1 MKGLKYQMKSVLRDK
16 FCLMTFLLPILVAVA
31 LNFMGSIDLS
41 SLGELHFGVLE
52 NDLPPQTITWLE
64 RYGPVTAYG
73 TQEELT
79 AAINEPSTNVIGVR
93 ADCDSLKT
101 AISGDELD
109 IFRQAAAT
117 LPTLYERREAAG
129 QAEIQTLE
137 RPDIMESLQG
147 IFIPAVLIVAMFM
160 GCTFNAM
167 NIISEKE
174 DGVAFVNE
182 ILPMTPSQYI
192 LQKVVVGFLFGSLSS
207 VVTACIC
214 FRLSLQNFGLMLGLI
229 VLSSFVAALIGL
241 FIGKFSEGLMIGVV
255 YIKIVM
261 LLFLAVPLVCALIG
275 VSGPLAVV
283 CYLVPSQPAF
293 EGIMALSAGS
303 MSLAIKDAG
312 ILAVHSA
319 AWFILY
325 IMISAHRKR
334 QIIGKQ
340 NAVTPG

>member
-1 MKGLKYQMKSVLRDK
+1 MKGLKYQLKSVLRDK

-41 SLGELHFGVLE
+41 SLGELHFGVLK

-79 AAINEPSTNVIGVR
+79 AAINEPSTNVIGVK
-93 ADCDSLKT
+93 ADGDSIKT

-109 IFRQAAAT
+109 IFQQAAAT
-117 LPTLYERREAAG
+117 LPALYEQRAEA
-129 QAEIQTLE
+129 ELVKVLTME
-137 RPDIMESLQG
+137 RPDILESFQD

-174 DGVAFVNE
+174 DGVAFINE

-192 LQKVVVGFLFGSLSS
+192 FQKVVVGFLFGSLSS
-207 VVTACIC
+207 IITACIC
-214 FRLSLQNFGLMLGLI
+214 FQLSWQNFGIMLALI

-241 FIGKFSEGLMIGVV
+241 FIGKLSEGLMIGVV

-261 LLFLAVPLVCALIG
+261 LVFIAVPIVCALIG
-275 VSGPLAVV
+275 VSGPLAVL
-283 CYLVPSQPAF
+283 CNLVPSQPAF
-293 EGIMALSAGS
+293 DGTMALSAGNTGA
-303 MSLAIKDAG
+303 AIKDAG
-312 ILAVHSA
+312 ILSIHCVVWPA
-319 AWFILY
+319 LY
-325 IMISAHRKR
+325 VLIFTQRK
-334 QIIGKQ
+334 KQ
-340 NAVTPG
+340 AGYSI

>member
-1 MKGLKYQMKSVLRDK
+1 MKGLKYQLKSVLWDK

-73 TQEELT
+73 TQEELA
-79 AAINEPSTNVIGVR
+79 AAIKEPSTNVIGVK
-93 ADCDSLKT
+93 ADGDSIKT

-109 IFRQAAAT
+109 IFRQAAVA
-117 LPTLYERREAAG
+117 LPALYEKRGDAE
-129 QAEIQTLE
+129 QAEVQVLE
-137 RPDIMESLQG
+137 RPDILENFQG

-174 DGVAFVNE
+174 DGVAFINE

-207 VVTACIC
+207 IVTACIC
-214 FRLSLQNFGLMLGLI
+214 FRLSWRNFGLMLALI

-241 FIGKFSEGLMIGVV
+241 FIGKLSEGLMIGVV
-255 YIKIVM
+255 YIKIIM
-261 LLFLAVPLVCALIG
+261 LVFIAVPIVCALIG
-275 VSGPLAVV
+275 VSRPLAVI
-283 CYLVPSQPAF
+283 CNLVPSQPAF
-293 EGIMALSAGS
+293 EGIMALSAGNIGT
-303 MSLAIKDAG
+303 AIKDIG
-312 ILAVHSA
+312 ILTIHCI
-319 AWFILY
+319 AWFALY
-325 IMISAHRKR
+325 VLISGRRKTDSR
-334 QIIGKQ
+334 R
-340 NAVTPG
+340 

>member
-1 MKGLKYQMKSVLRDK
+1 MKGLKYQLKSVLRDK

-41 SLGELHFGVLE
+41 SLGELHFGVLK

-79 AAINEPSTNVIGVR
+79 AAINEPSTNVIGVK
-93 ADCDSLKT
+93 ADGDSLKT
-101 AISGDELD
+101 AISGDELE

-117 LPTLYERREAAG
+117 LPALYEQRAEA
-129 QAEIQTLE
+129 ELVKVLTME
-137 RPDIMESLQG
+137 RPDILESFQD

-174 DGVAFVNE
+174 DGVAFINE

-192 LQKVVVGFLFGSLSS
+192 FQKVVVGFLFGSLSS
-207 VVTACIC
+207 IITACIC
-214 FRLSLQNFGLMLGLI
+214 FQLSWQNFGIMLALI

-241 FIGKFSEGLMIGVV
+241 FIGKLSEGLMIGVV

-261 LLFLAVPLVCALIG
+261 LVFIAVPIVCALIG
-275 VSGPLAVV
+275 VSGPLAVL
-283 CYLVPSQPAF
+283 CNLIPSQPAF
-293 EGIMALSAGS
+293 DGIMALSAGNTGA
-303 MSLAIKDAG
+303 AIKDAG
-312 ILAVHSA
+312 ILSIHCVVWPA
-319 AWFILY
+319 LY
-325 IMISAHRKR
+325 VLIFTQRK
-334 QIIGKQ
+334 KQ
-340 NAVTPG
+340 AGYSI

>member
-1 MKGLKYQMKSVLRDK
+1 MKGLTYQLKSVLRDK

-73 TQEELT
+73 TQDELT
-79 AAINEPSTNVIGVR
+79 AAIKEPSTNIIGVK
-93 ADCDSLKT
+93 ADGDSLRT
-101 AISGDELD
+101 AIAGDELD
-109 IFRQAAAT
+109 IFQQAAAT
-117 LPTLYERREAAG
+117 LPTLYDRREN
-129 QAEIQTLE
+129 AEQTEVQVLD
-137 RPDIMESLQG
+137 RPDILENFQD

-192 LQKVVVGFLFGSLSS
+192 MQKVVVGFLFGSLSS
-207 VVTACIC
+207 IITACIC
-214 FRLSLQNFGLMLGLI
+214 FQLSWHNWGIMLALI

-241 FIGKFSEGLMIGVV
+241 FTGKLSEGLMIGVV
-255 YIKIVM
+255 YIKIIM
-261 LLFLAVPLVCALIG
+261 LVFIAVPIVCALIG
-275 VSGPLAVV
+275 VSGPLAVL
-283 CYLVPSQPAF
+283 CNLVPSQPAF
-293 EGIMALSAGS
+293 DGIMALSAGNTGA
-303 MSLAIKDAG
+303 AIKDAG
-312 ILAVHSA
+312 ILSIHCVVWPA
-319 AWFILY
+319 LY
-325 IMISAHRKR
+325 VLIFTQRKR
-334 QIIGKQ
+334 
-340 NAVTPG
+340 

>member
-1 MKGLKYQMKSVLRDK
+1 MKGLTYQLKSVLRDK

-79 AAINEPSTNVIGVR
+79 AAIKEPSTNVIGVK
-93 ADCDSLKT
+93 ADGDSLRT
-101 AISGDELD
+101 AIAGDELE
-109 IFRQAAAT
+109 IFQQAAAT
-117 LPTLYERREAAG
+117 LPALYEQRAEA
-129 QAEIQTLE
+129 ELVKVLTME
-137 RPDIMESLQG
+137 RPDILESFQD

-174 DGVAFVNE
+174 DGVAFINE

-192 LQKVVVGFLFGSLSS
+192 FQKVVVGFLFGSLSS
-207 VVTACIC
+207 IITACIC
-214 FRLSLQNFGLMLGLI
+214 FQLSWQNFGIMLALI

-241 FIGKFSEGLMIGVV
+241 FIGKLSEGLMIGVV

-261 LLFLAVPLVCALIG
+261 LVFIAVPIVCALIG
-275 VSGPLAVV
+275 VSGPLAVL
-283 CYLVPSQPAF
+283 CNLVPSQPAF
-293 EGIMALSAGS
+293 DGTMALSAGNTGA
-303 MSLAIKDAG
+303 AIKDAG
-312 ILAVHSA
+312 ILSIHCVVWPA
-319 AWFILY
+319 LY
-325 IMISAHRKR
+325 VLIFTQRK
-334 QIIGKQ
+334 KQ
-340 NAVTPG
+340 AGYSI

>member
-1 MKGLKYQMKSVLRDK
+1 MKGLTYQLKSVLRDK

-79 AAINEPSTNVIGVR
+79 AAIKEPSTNVIGVK
-93 ADCDSLKT
+93 ADGDSLRT
-101 AISGDELD
+101 AIAGDELE
-109 IFRQAAAT
+109 IFQQAAAT
-117 LPTLYERREAAG
+117 LPALYEQRAEA
-129 QAEIQTLE
+129 ELVKVLTME
-137 RPDIMESLQG
+137 RPDILESFQD

-174 DGVAFVNE
+174 DGVAFINE

-192 LQKVVVGFLFGSLSS
+192 FQKVVVGFLFGSLSS
-207 VVTACIC
+207 IITACIC
-214 FRLSLQNFGLMLGLI
+214 FQLSWQNFGIILALI

-241 FIGKFSEGLMIGVV
+241 FIGKLSEGLMIGVV

-261 LLFLAVPLVCALIG
+261 LVFIAVPIVCALIG
-275 VSGPLAVV
+275 VSGPLAVL
-283 CYLVPSQPAF
+283 CNLVPSQPAF
-293 EGIMALSAGS
+293 DGTMALSAGNTGA
-303 MSLAIKDAG
+303 AIKDAG
-312 ILAVHSA
+312 ILSIHCVVWPA
-319 AWFILY
+319 LY
-325 IMISAHRKR
+325 VLIFTQRK
-334 QIIGKQ
+334 KQ
-340 NAVTPG
+340 AGYSI